1 MAAEDRELMLQLLTA
16 TQVTDANLYNSVKQ
30 ENPLL
35 AKLMMDK
42 LKLFLDNDYF
52 ATVERQTVLMKF
64 LQEHTDNETINDVLT
79 FLDNSELK
87 QDYSAIIM
95 EWTYHNSENI
105 VEQTLAKYDGSL
117 LSKSKLTELPQFK
130 PQNTG
135 TNDFVQAIL
144 QITNHLIDGDDGDDG
159 DDLIS

>member
-52 ATVERQTVLMKF
+52 ATLEG
-64 LQEHTDNETINDVLT
+64 
-79 FLDNSELK
+79 
-87 QDYSAIIM
+87 
-95 EWTYHNSENI
+95 
-105 VEQTLAKYDGSL
+105 YD
-117 LSKSKLTELPQFK
+117 F
-130 PQNTG
+130 
-135 TNDFVQAIL
+135 
-144 QITNHLIDGDDGDDG
+144 
-159 DDLIS
+159 

>member
-52 ATVERQTVLMKF
+52 ATLERQTVLMKF

-105 VEQTLAKYDGSL
+105 VEQT
-117 LSKSKLTELPQFK
+117 
-130 PQNTG
+130 
-135 TNDFVQAIL
+135 
-144 QITNHLIDGDDGDDG
+144 
-159 DDLIS
+159 